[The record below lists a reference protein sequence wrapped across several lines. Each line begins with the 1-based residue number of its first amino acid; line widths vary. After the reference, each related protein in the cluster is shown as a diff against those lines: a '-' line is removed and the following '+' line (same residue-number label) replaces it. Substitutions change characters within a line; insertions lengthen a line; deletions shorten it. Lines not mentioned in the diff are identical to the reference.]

1 MLKLHPMS
9 SRVTCTV
16 VVVVVAGMAAAV
28 APAAPARLPSGKC
41 PGRALPVSRADL
53 PSAKTAVLRFVAG
66 PWAKATEKDAR
77 GARARAALAPQTV
90 RGGYA
95 RIKCGRTVWRRT
107 VVVFVRLPR
116 MAPSA
121 SLSSPV
127 FYASRTAR
135 GWLVWFQI
143 H

>member
-1 MLKLHPMS
+1 MR
-9 SRVTCTV
+9 SRVACAV
-16 VVVVVAGMAAAV
+16 AAV
-28 APAAPARLPSGKC
+28 VLASVAADLAPSASARVPSDKC
-41 PGRALPVSRADL
+41 PAGALPLTRADL
-53 PSAKTAVLRFVAG
+53 PRATAAVLRFVAG
-66 PWAKATEKDAR
+66 PWLKANPGTDVR
-77 GARARAALAPQTV
+77 GASARAALAPKTV

-107 VVVFVRLPR
+107 AVVFVGLPG